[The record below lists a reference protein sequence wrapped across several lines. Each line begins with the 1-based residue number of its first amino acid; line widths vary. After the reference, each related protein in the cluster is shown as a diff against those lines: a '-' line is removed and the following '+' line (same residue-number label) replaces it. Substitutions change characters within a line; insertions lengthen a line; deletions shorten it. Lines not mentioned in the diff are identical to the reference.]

1 MSAKRPHVH
10 NRRRARGVIRYTA
23 YMEGNHLMTPQV
35 RLLTAAATFA
45 VAAALVFV
53 AVWMWP
59 TWFPE
64 APAQVEQ
71 AILTEEQQDKIR
83 EDLRASMQASAESES
98 SLAPAEEEAIRE
110 TLTEQAATSE
120 SSLTTEEE
128 DAIRAQLRAQMQQ

>member
-1 MSAKRPHVH
+1 
-10 NRRRARGVIRYTA
+10 
-23 YMEGNHLMTPQV
+23 MTPQV